1 MAKYKITWYTQLD
14 SGFIHERTIYC
25 KNKFSAHKLYDKLAK
40 EDKTLSIEME
50 EL

>member
-1 MAKYKITWYTQLD
+1 MVKYKITWYTQLNN
-14 SGFIHERTIYC
+14 GLVNERTFFC
-25 KNKFSAHKLYDKLAK
+25 KNKSAAHKLYDKLAK